1 MKPEI
6 IELADHRTRGK
17 SRVRVAVSSDL
28 HFDAAGRLT
37 SPATITAL
45 VEEMR
50 AAEPA
55 AVVLAGDIGHPLENF
70 KRCLAAF
77 QSIRV
82 PVAVLAGNHDVWRD
96 EGGLGSREL
105 WEHGLADATREAG
118 ALWLE
123 DGELRI
129 GDVAVVGSLAWYDY
143 SAAPEHLRYPD
154 GHFARIKGSLNNDA
168 EMIDWPWTD
177 VEFAWRLR
185 QGLVGKLAR
194 LDRDASIRSVVV
206 TTHVPI
212 FEEQMTRKPG
222 SHRWELSNAYFG
234 NLTTGA
240 AVARCAKVRTVVS
253 GHTHC
258 GRRGTVVR
266 DAAPPIDVHVVGS
279 EYGRPAFV
287 VIDC

>member
-1 MKPEI
+1 
-6 IELADHRTRGK
+6 LHVT
-17 SRVRVAVSSDL
+17 RVAVASDL
-28 HFDAAGRLT
+28 HFDSAGHLT
-37 SPATITAL
+37 SPATVASL
-45 VEEMR
+45 VEEIR

-55 AVVLAGDIGHPLENF
+55 AVVLAGDIAHPLENF
-70 KRCLAAF
+70 RRCLAAF
-77 QSIRV
+77 QSLRV

-96 EGGLGSREL
+96 DSGLGSQAL

-123 DGELRI
+123 DGELRV

-154 GHFARIKGSLNNDA
+154 EHYAAIKGSLNNDA
-168 EMIDWPWTD
+168 TCIDWPWSD

-185 QGLVGKLAR
+185 QGLVAGLAR

-206 TTHVPI
+206 ATHVPI
-212 FEEQMTRKPG
+212 FD
-222 SHRWELSNAYFG
+222 FG

-240 AVARCAKVRTVVS
+240 AVARYGKVRTVVS

-258 GRRGTVVR
+258 GRSGTVVR
-266 DAAPPIDVHVVGS
+266 DGAAPIDVRVVGS
-279 EYGRPAFV
+279 EYRKPAFLV
-287 VIDC
+287 VDC